1 MQELE
6 QAIRERAYHL
16 WLADG
21 RRDGNA
27 DAHWLSAQR
36 EVLASSLRNFARVT
50 VSDVAAASTK
60 AERKSAAKSNAAPGS
75 RKKRRAA

>member
-16 WLADG
+16 WVADG

-27 DAHWLSAQR
+27 ETHWLVAQR
-36 EVLASSLRNFARVT
+36 EVLATSIESFGRVT
-50 VSDVAAASTK
+50 VSDTASSPTK
-60 AERKSAAKSNAAPGS
+60 SEKKPAAKGKDVA
-75 RKKRRAA
+75 KKRRRAA